1 MGRWRLA
8 RRTKR
13 RKAPA
18 LRVTVVRDGEEF
30 PDRAVVARPGDSYS
44 FTHTVN
50 LDTHCCH
57 MRKAYRV
64 DLRFEEA

>member
-1 MGRWRLA
+1 MGRWKFTSRS
-8 RRTKR
+8 KR
-13 RKAPA
+13 RKPPT
-18 LRVTVVRDGEEF
+18 LLVTVLRDGEEF

-50 LDTHCCH
+50 FDTHCCH
-57 MRKAYRV
+57 MRKSYRV